1 MSLKLPQVW
10 CDVGGTFT
18 DCFVALPSGQRLNTK
33 VLSSGVVKGTAES
46 WLNENTFI
54 DSTRCIDP
62 DGFWIGANVRWLNGS
77 GAIVATHRCT
87 GFVAS
92 SGAFSVERKEG
103 VDDVNGA
110 LQRRSWIRFELV
122 AGIEAPVLAVRLL
135 LGCNLSEPLPPLDVR
150 LGTTRGTN
158 ALLTRNGERCAL
170 VTTRGFAD
178 LVRIGYQER
187 PELFALAVR
196 KRIPL
201 HHCVVEIDERLSA
214 DGSVLRPIDLQ
225 ATEHSL
231 RELFQTGI
239 RSLAVC
245 LLHSYCNPVH
255 ELVIERI
262 ANDIGFHCICI
273 SSQVSPKIKAVLRA
287 ETALVD
293 AYLTPI
299 VRSYLSLTSSQFG
312 SQHDVDRDLR
322 MRVMTSSG
330 GLVAADLVR
339 GKDTVL
345 SGPAGGAVAIEALAH
360 ATNEPKCIGLDMG
373 GTSTDVCR
381 IDGRLQLEHETVK
394 AGVRMMVPTLA
405 IHTVAA
411 GGGSVCWFD
420 GVSLR
425 VGPQSAGADP
435 GPACYGRGGPLT
447 ITDLNLLSNR
457 IDHETFPF
465 RLDVQAAKQSLNEVL
480 TELNKKANSAPSEFT
495 AKQLIEGFRRI
506 ANEHMA
512 AAVRSISIAQGA
524 DPRQHALIGF
534 GGAAGQHVCEIAELL
549 DIHHVIDPP
558 EAGLLS
564 ALGMGLASIQRTLS
578 KPIYQLLDRCDASKI
593 LLAHSELRNSAQ
605 HEFQREGIAFDQVE
619 DTYELEMRYVGSEGA
634 IMIPIAFPII
644 ENQIDVAEL
653 SKIRFADMHSRRF
666 GYSCPGKQIEL
677 VSLKGE
683 FRSRSQN
690 RMPKMVSVEP
700 SMVSPRPK
708 RDTEG
713 AVFLRQD
720 LLPGQ
725 TVTGPALIVSSGST
739 TAVPAEWS
747 VLVLSD
753 KTLSIRRNPR
763 NQKSVSIADLSKGGH
778 ANVVDPVTR
787 EVIAQ
792 RIAAIADQMGIVLE
806 QTAVSVNVKDRRDF
820 SCAVFASNG
829 DLIANAPHVPV
840 HLGAMSQTICCLLQL
855 FPAMQP
861 GDCFVTNDPYQG
873 GSHLPDITVV
883 TPVFVGGRKE
893 NSSIVEPQ
901 ADFFVACRAHH
912 AEIGGVS
919 PGSMAPTSTRLGE
932 EGVVIPPMYL
942 VQQGVDRSADV
953 EQLLR
958 SGPYPSRAVAENMAD
973 LSAQQA
979 ANQRGLHA
987 MSELA
992 DIYGVQELT
1001 HYLEFIQQASETKT
1015 RAWIETLPES
1025 TRRYSDSMDDGTR
1038 ISVQI
1043 QKEVDSSGQA
1053 ILGIDFNG
1061 TGPVSA
1067 GNLNANPA
1075 IVTAAVMYVI
1085 RCAVADSLP
1094 LNSGVMRCVRLTI
1107 PPGILNPDRIGNREN
1122 WPAVAGGNVETSQRV
1137 VDCLLGALG
1146 LAAAS
1151 QGTMNNFLF
1160 GDSSFGYYET
1170 IGGGT
1175 GATSC
1180 SSGEDAVHSHMTNT
1194 RLTDVEV
1201 LEKRYPVRL
1210 MRFEIR
1216 QGSGGRGLYSGGSGL
1231 IRQILALKPL
1241 DVSLVTSRRNTVP
1254 FGLNGGESGKS
1265 GENWLIR
1272 KDGEQVRLNS
1282 SEQLSIQAGDCIRIE
1297 TPGGGGMGK
1306 IAAESDR
1313 KSDVA
1318 TNKVAIIHP
1327 TAQAIRNA
1335 LARAAIEGAWQTY
1348 EGPNLQL
1355 LRSVLST
1362 AVDREHVRLCCSGTF
1377 AVELAVR
1384 ALHLQS
1390 DAEVILA
1397 GYDFP
1402 GNFRAIQDAGASVV
1416 LCDVAEKDW
1425 VPHVTQLEQAI
1436 GPNTRAIVVSHLH
1449 GSLAPMASICS
1460 WARERGLLVVEDA
1473 CQVHGASI
1481 DGKPAGAWGDL
1492 GVFSFGGSK
1501 LIAAGRGGAVVTNDA
1516 KLAQR
1521 MTVFCERG
1529 NDSYAL
1535 SELQAAVLVPQYEY
1549 LERDHLL
1556 RLQAAEEL
1564 IQGLTKYEWLSVV
1577 PSTKNLQPAYYKVGI
1592 MLRDSLLQSTPV
1604 QTFVQNRSSESTS
1617 PMMLAREYVLQQ
1629 LELQQIDCGVG
1640 FRGFLRRSS
1649 NRCRKVEVLDNSRL
1663 AADAT
1668 IVIHH
1673 SHLLD
1678 PQTGESSI
1686 DRVLAAFGTLNL
1698 EILH

>member
-1 MSLKLPQVW
+1 MSSKLPQVW

-18 DCFVALPSGQRLNTK
+18 DCFVVLPSGQRLNTK

-46 WLNENTFI
+46 WLKENTFI

-62 DGFWIGANVRWLNGS
+62 DGFWIGANVRWLDDLG
-77 GAIVATHRCT
+77 GVVATHRCT
-87 GFVAS
+87 GFDAS
-92 SGAFSVERKEG
+92 SGAFSIERKEV
-103 VDDVNGA
+103 VDDINGA
-110 LQRRSWIRFELV
+110 FQRRSWIRFELV
-122 AGIEAPVLAVRLL
+122 AGIEAPVLAARLL
-135 LGCNLSEPLPPLDVR
+135 LACNLSKPLPPLDVR

-187 PELFALAVR
+187 PDLFALAVR

-231 RELFQTGI
+231 RELFQAGI

-245 LLHSYCNPVH
+245 LLHSYCNPAH

-262 ANDIGFHCICI
+262 ANDVGFHCVCI

-312 SQHDVDRDLR
+312 SQHDVDQDLR

-330 GLVAADLVR
+330 GLAAADLVR

-345 SGPAGGAVAIEALAH
+345 SGPAGGAVAIEALAQ
-360 ATNEPKCIGLDMG
+360 AMNEPKCIGLDMG

-381 IDGRLQLEHETVK
+381 IDGKLQLEHETIK

-457 IDHETFPF
+457 IDQDTFPF
-465 RLDVQAAKQSLNEVL
+465 RLDVQAATQSLNEVL
-480 TELNKKANSAPSEFT
+480 TKLNKKANSAPSEFT
-495 AKQLIEGFRRI
+495 ASQLIEGFRRI

-524 DPRQHALIGF
+524 DPRQHALVGF
-534 GGAAGQHVCEIAELL
+534 GGAAGQHICEIAELL

-593 LLAHSELRNSAQ
+593 FLAHSELRNSAQ
-605 HEFQREGIAFDQVE
+605 HEFQHEGIAFDQVE
-619 DTYELEMRYVGSEGA
+619 DTYELELRYVGSEGA

-683 FRSRSQN
+683 FRSRSQK
-690 RMPKMVSVEP
+690 RMPTIVSVEP
-700 SMVSPRPK
+700 SMVSAKPI
-708 RDTEG
+708 RDTDG

-725 TVTGPALIVSSGST
+725 TVNGPALIVSSGST

-747 VLVLSD
+747 VQVLSD
-753 KTLSIRRNPR
+753 KTLSIRRNR
-763 NQKSVSIADLSKGGH
+763 TSQKSVSATDLSKRGH

-840 HLGAMSQTICCLLQL
+840 HLGAMSQTIRCLLQL

-883 TPVFVGGRKE
+883 TPVFVGGGKA
-893 NSSIVEPQ
+893 NGSTAQPQ

-942 VQQGVDRSADV
+942 VQQGVDRLSDV

-958 SGPYPSRAVAENMAD
+958 GGPYPSRAVAENMAD

-987 MSELA
+987 MLELA
-992 DIYGVQELT
+992 DIYGVEQLT
-1001 HYLEFIQQASETKT
+1001 HYLEFIQQACETKT

-1025 TRRYSDSMDDGTR
+1025 PRRHSDSMDDGSG
-1038 ISVQI
+1038 ISVCI
-1043 QKEVDSSGQA
+1043 QKEVDTSGRA

-1107 PPGILNPDRIGNREN
+1107 PPGILNPDRIGNRED

-1180 SSGEDAVHSHMTNT
+1180 SAGEDAVHSHMTNT

-1216 QGSGGRGLYSGGSGL
+1216 QGSGGRGLHSGGNGL

-1241 DVSLVTSRRNTVP
+1241 AVSLVTSRRNTVP

-1265 GENWLIR
+1265 GENWLIH
-1272 KDGEQVRLNS
+1272 KDGEQVRLKS

-1306 IAAESDR
+1306 IAAEAPNCDI
-1313 KSDVA
+1313 A

-1327 TAQAIRNA
+1327 TAQAIRKA

-1397 GYDFP
+1397 AYDFP

-1425 VPHVTQLEQAI
+1425 VPHVTQLEQAL

-1449 GSLAPMASICS
+1449 GSLAPMTAICG
-1460 WARERGLLVVEDA
+1460 WARERGILVVEDA

-1492 GVFSFGGSK
+1492 GIFSFGGSK

-1516 KLAQR
+1516 KFAQR
-1521 MTVFCERG
+1521 MTVYCERG

-1549 LERDHLL
+1549 LARDHLL

-1577 PSTKNLQPAYYKVGI
+1577 PMTKNLQPAYYKVGI
-1592 MLRDSLLQSTPV
+1592 MLRDSLLQYTPV
-1604 QTFVQNRSSESTS
+1604 QRFVQNRSSASTS
-1617 PMMLAREYVLQQ
+1617 PMMLARDYVLQQ
-1629 LELQQIDCGVG
+1629 LELQQIDCGAG

-1686 DRVLAAFGTLNL
+1686 ERVLAAFDTLNL
-1698 EILH
+1698 EILR

>member
-1 MSLKLPQVW
+1 MSSKLAQVW

-18 DCFVALPSGQRLNTK
+18 DCFVVLPSGQRLNTK
-33 VLSSGVVKGTAES
+33 VLSSGVVKGTAET
-46 WLNENTFI
+46 WLNENTFV
-54 DSTRCIDP
+54 DLTRRSDP
-62 DGFWIGANVRWLNGS
+62 EGFWIGADVRWLDDE
-77 GAIVATHRCT
+77 GAVVATHRCT

-92 SGAFSVERKEG
+92 SGAFSIDRLED
-103 VDDVNGA
+103 VDDTNKAFQG
-110 LQRRSWIRFELV
+110 RSRVRFELV
-122 AGIEAPVLAVRLL
+122 AGIEAPVLATRLL
-135 LGCNLSEPLPPLDVR
+135 LGCNLSEPLPRLAVR

-170 VTTRGFAD
+170 VTTKGFAD

-214 DGSVLRPIDLQ
+214 DGSVLSPIDLQ
-225 ATEHSL
+225 ATERSL

-245 LLHSYCNPVH
+245 LLHSYCNPAH

-262 ANDIGFHCICI
+262 ANDIGFHCVCI

-293 AYLTPI
+293 AYLTPT
-299 VRSYLSLTSSQFG
+299 VRSYLSLTSQQFG
-312 SQHDVDRDLR
+312 SKHNIDQDLR
-322 MRVMTSSG
+322 IRVMTSSG

-360 ATNEPKCIGLDMG
+360 AMNELKCIGLDMG

-381 IDGRLQLEHETVK
+381 IAGKLQLEHETIK

-420 GVSLR
+420 GVALR

-435 GPACYGRGGPLT
+435 GPACYCRGGPLT

-457 IDHETFPF
+457 IDLDTFPF
-465 RLDVQAAKQSLNEVL
+465 RLDVQAATQRLNEVL
-480 TELNKKANSAPSEFT
+480 TELNKKANSALSEFT
-495 AKQLIEGFRRI
+495 VHRLIAGFRLI

-524 DPRQHALIGF
+524 DPREHALVGF
-534 GGAAGQHVCEIAELL
+534 GGAAGQHICEIAELI

-578 KPIYQLLDRCDASKI
+578 KPIYQLLELCDASKI
-593 LLAHSELRNSAQ
+593 LLVHSELRSSAQ

-619 DTYELEMRYVGSEGA
+619 DSYELELRYVGSEGTL
-634 IMIPIAFPII
+634 MVPMAFRMA
-644 ENQIDVAEL
+644 ENQNSALEM
-653 SKIRFADMHSRRF
+653 SKIRFSDMHSQRF
-666 GYSCPGKQIEL
+666 GYSCPGKPIEL

-683 FRSRSQN
+683 FRLPSQN
-690 RMPKMVSVEP
+690 RMAKIVSVEP
-700 SMVSPRPK
+700 LTVSAKPR
-708 RDTEG
+708 RDTVG
-713 AVFLRQD
+713 AVFMRQD

-725 TVTGPALIVSSGST
+725 SVTGPALIVSSGST
-739 TAVPAEWS
+739 TAVPIEWT
-747 VLVLSD
+747 VHVLSD
-753 KTLSIRRNPR
+753 KTLSIRRNRKNP
-763 NQKSVSIADLSKGGH
+763 QSVSGTIASKVGH

-840 HLGAMSQTICCLLQL
+840 HLGAMSQTIRCLLQL
-855 FPAMQP
+855 FPSMQP

-883 TPVFVGGRKE
+883 TPVFVGSASR
-893 NSSIVEPQ
+893 SSPTTKRQ

-919 PGSMAPTSTRLGE
+919 PGSMAPTSTRLGD

-942 VQQGVDRSADV
+942 AQQGVDRSSDV

-958 SGPYPSRAVAENMAD
+958 IGPYPSRAVAENMAD

-992 DIYGVQELT
+992 DVYGVEVLT
-1001 HYLEFIQQASETKT
+1001 QYLEFIQQACETKT
-1015 RAWIETLPES
+1015 RAWIETLPE
-1025 TRRYSDSMDDGTR
+1025 TPCYFSDSMDDGTR
-1038 ISVQI
+1038 ISVQLR
-1043 QKEVDSSGQA
+1043 KAVDSSSRA
-1053 ILGIDFNG
+1053 ILAIDFSG

-1085 RCAVADSLP
+1085 RCAVADTLP
-1094 LNSGVMRCVRLTI
+1094 LNSGVMRCVQLTI
-1107 PPGILNPDRIGNREN
+1107 PPGILNPEKIGNRED

-1137 VDCLLGALG
+1137 VDCLLGALR

-1160 GDSSFGYYET
+1160 GDSRFGYYET

-1175 GATSC
+1175 GATS
-1180 SSGEDAVHSHMTNT
+1180 SSAGEDAVHSHMTNT

-1210 MRFEIR
+1210 VRFEIR
-1216 QGSGGRGLYSGGSGL
+1216 KGSGGRGLHSGGSGL

-1254 FGLNGGESGKS
+1254 FGLNGGEAGKS

-1272 KDGEQVRLNS
+1272 KDGEQVRLKS
-1282 SEQLSIQAGDCIRIE
+1282 SEQLSINAGDCIRIE
-1297 TPGGGGMGK
+1297 TPGGGGIGK
-1306 IAAESDR
+1306 ISCESALECG
-1313 KSDVA
+1313 VT
-1318 TNKVAIIHP
+1318 TNQEAFVHP
-1327 TAQAIRNA
+1327 TAQSVRNA

-1348 EGPNLQL
+1348 EGPNLHN
-1355 LRSVLST
+1355 LRSVLSK
-1362 AVDREHVRLCCSGTF
+1362 AVNREHVRLCCSGTF

-1384 ALHLQS
+1384 SLHLQS

-1402 GNFRAIQDAGASVV
+1402 GNFRAIQDAGSSVV

-1425 VPHVTQLEQAI
+1425 VPHVAQLEHAL
-1436 GPNTRAIVVSHLH
+1436 GPKTKAVVVSHLH
-1449 GSLAPMASICS
+1449 GSLAPMAAICR

-1516 KLAQR
+1516 RFAQR
-1521 MTVFCERG
+1521 MTVYCERG

-1535 SELQAAVLVPQYEY
+1535 SELQAAVLVPQYEH
-1549 LERDHLL
+1549 LITDHSL
-1556 RLQAAEEL
+1556 RLQAADNL
-1564 IQGLTKYEWLSVV
+1564 IQGLARHEWLSVV
-1577 PSTKNLQPAYYKVGI
+1577 PMAENVQPAYYKVGI

-1604 QTFVQNRSSESTS
+1604 QSFVQNRSSASTS
-1617 PMMLAREYVLQQ
+1617 PMALAREYVLQQ
-1629 LELQQIDCGVG
+1629 LERQQVDCGEG

-1649 NRCRKVEVLDNSRL
+1649 NRCRRVDLLDNSRW

-1678 PQTGESSI
+1678 PQTGESNI
-1686 DRVLAAFGTLNL
+1686 NRVLTAFDTLNL
-1698 EILH
+1698 EISH